1 MKIKHIASSLMF
13 VGAAVAG
20 DASAKAVLTSPPV
33 SVNAPSPDV
42 NRVVWCQAQSLASS
56 KSSNVVSALIVGDDG
71 QPVLGQSEISG
82 TVGPAKTIWLA
93 GATGGSGTLYC
104 RFTVADKKKV
114 RGYIVVQDEPKAFAG
129 ANPSY
134 KHTVMS
140 LEAK

>member
-13 VGAAVAG
+13 AGAAIAG

-42 NRVVWCQAQSLASS
+42 NRVVWCQAQSLAAS
-56 KSSNVVSALIVGDDG
+56 KNFSAVSATILGDNG
-71 QPVLGQSEISG
+71 TVVQEISG
-82 TVGPAKTIWLA
+82 TVSPGKTLWLS
-93 GATGGSGTLYC
+93 GAQGGSGTLYC